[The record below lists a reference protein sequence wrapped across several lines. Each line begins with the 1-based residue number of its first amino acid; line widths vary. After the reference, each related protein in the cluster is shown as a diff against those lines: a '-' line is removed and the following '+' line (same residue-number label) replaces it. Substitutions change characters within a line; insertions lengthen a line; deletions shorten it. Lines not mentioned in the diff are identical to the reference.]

1 MPDHDPVDTAWKIHT
16 AIQGWTSTVDSKASF
31 ALAIE
36 SGVAVAVIGLAGENR
51 RLHGIVGIWENLLFY
66 AGVTLL
72 GFALVCVAWVVRPRL
87 RYWNLG
93 DERRSNFIFFGHV
106 KTWEPIMLEE
116 QLKNQSV
123 LPALTRQIVNTADVA
138 WRKHVL
144 LQVSMTLAMIAGALI
159 VVVAMMVG

>member
-1 MPDHDPVDTAWKIHT
+1 MPDHDPVDTAWRIHT

-51 RLHGIVGIWENLLFY
+51 RLHGIVGSWENLLFH
-66 AGVTLL
+66 AGVTFL
-72 GFALVCVAWVVRPRL
+72 GMALVCVAWVVRPRL
-87 RYWNLG
+87 RYRKLSEEG
-93 DERRSNFIFFGHV
+93 SSNFIFFGHA
-106 KTWEPIMLEE
+106 KTWRPTALEAQIKE
-116 QLKNQSV
+116 HDV
-123 LPALTRQIVNTADVA
+123 LPALTRQIVNTAQVA

-144 LQVSMTLAMIAGALI
+144 LQVSMTLSLIAVTLI